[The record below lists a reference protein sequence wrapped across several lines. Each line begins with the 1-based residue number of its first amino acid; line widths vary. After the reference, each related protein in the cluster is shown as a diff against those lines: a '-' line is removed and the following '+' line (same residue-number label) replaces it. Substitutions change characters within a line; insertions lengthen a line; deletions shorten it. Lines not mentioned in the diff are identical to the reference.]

1 MTERE
6 SERGRGRSLF
16 EKLNILSVISDC
28 RERRYIYNIILSVIF
43 HSLFTICF
51 SSSIITYCSSFPL
64 RFTKR
69 VIVDSISRV
78 DFDGYIVIIIHRGH
92 CMCKSYSRD
101 FINRFFFFFFFFF
114 YVRFIST
121 FFRYTASKYDLVA
134 LLSLSTRSISVSPKT
149 RCETSINIDFIRIL
163 VVSNTGE
170 ICARIT
176 RRSRK
181 R

>member
-101 FINRFFFFFFFFF
+101 FINRDFFFFFIFFF
-114 YVRFIST
+114 T
-121 FFRYTASKYDLVA
+121 FDS
-134 LLSLSTRSISVSPKT
+134 SVLFFDTP
-149 RCETSINIDFIRIL
+149 
-163 VVSNTGE
+163 
-170 ICARIT
+170 
-176 RRSRK
+176 RRSMISSRFFLFQLEVFPCPRK
-181 R
+181 RVAKRRLILILSVFSSYRIRVKSVHA